1 MNINIKLSLFGLGL
15 FLFFPLVVKAQQT
28 DPTLT
33 AAVILQT
40 EELKSA
46 YKKRNE
52 TQNKLIEAQAA
63 VAGAMIEVHR
73 VENTILEY
81 MSNASSAMNDLY
93 MLKRSAELVS
103 VRIPEQLTKM
113 AKAVPDNYKG
123 TAITVLTSKTV
134 TQVTSEMTYLYSFMS
149 QLVTSSKYTLGD
161 GKGDTSGKKNINL
174 LSAAER
180 YYIASEVTNRLEK
193 IYRKLYNITYQ
204 IETLDWMD
212 AWYNLDSSSWAKFQN
227 GTSISESMMKQW
239 DRLKK

>member
-1 MNINIKLSLFGLGL
+1 MYHKKLL
-15 FLFFPLVVKAQQT
+15 FLTLSSIVLISPSISYAQQT

-52 TQNKLIEAQAA
+52 TQNKLIEVQAT

-103 VRIPEQLTKM
+103 VYIPEQLTKM
-113 AKAVPDNYKG
+113 AKAVPENYKG
-123 TAITVLTSKTV
+123 TAITALTSRTV
-134 TQVTSEMTYLYSFMS
+134 TQVISEMTSLYSLMS
-149 QLVTSSKYTLGD
+149 QLVTSSKYTLGNREGEPTD
-161 GKGDTSGKKNINL
+161 KKNINL

-180 YYIASEVTNRLEK
+180 YYIASEVTGRLER

-212 AWYNLDSSSWAKFQN
+212 AWYNLDSSSWAKYQN
-227 GTSISESMMKQW
+227 GKSISESMMKQW
-239 DRLKK
+239 DRLKN